1 MSQLDSFQYRIENL
15 SLAFQGG
22 VRRGVLVFTGIC
34 LVLLAPFYFG
44 GQAAAGLYKNT
55 WFDSENAVIPKKLA
69 ENEYEVS
76 ETQIVPLASG
86 ESALYISV
94 SNKLN
99 TGVGYF
105 PWVYTLQVTSKDG
118 TLLDQQKFSSY
129 LLPEEVKYLTL
140 NSADPT
146 AANLKI
152 IEEPE
157 TQKVF
162 YNPNANN
169 NQKTPD
175 IQIRNDQVLPG
186 TDPNSLKIS
195 AIFKNNTEFNIEKV
209 DVLFLIR
216 DSRQSVVGIGVY
228 NFSGFVAR
236 SERIIQLDYPKP
248 RDREARFLDLR
259 WSVNYLD
266 KNTIVLK

>member
-22 VRRGVLVFTGIC
+22 VRRGVLIFTGVC
-34 LVLLAPFYFG
+34 LILLAPVYFG
-44 GQAAAGLYKNT
+44 GQAAAGLFRQT
-55 WFDSENAVIPKKLA
+55 WFDSSNAVIPKDLK
-69 ENEYEVS
+69 ENKYEVS
-76 ETQIVPLASG
+76 TTQLVPLASG
-86 ESALYISV
+86 ETALYISV

-99 TGVGYF
+99 STVGYF

-118 TLLDQQKFSSY
+118 TLLDQQRFTSY

-146 AANLKI
+146 ATTLSI
-152 IEEPE
+152 IEEPQ
-157 TQKVF
+157 TQRVF

-175 IQIRNDQVLPG
+175 IQIRNDQILPG
-186 TDPNSLKIS
+186 KDQNSLKIS

-216 DSRQSVVGIGVY
+216 DSRQSVVGVGVY
-228 NFSGFVAR
+228 NFSGFEAR
-236 SERIIQLDYPKP
+236 SERIIELDYPKP

-266 KNTIVLK
+266 KNSIVLK